1 MKHRTI
7 IFPVILHPPSQD
19 GIEHPRQVFQ
29 GFVAPQ
35 LEFPASDFLSD
46 GLCSFVAYSRQEAH
60 EVFPPVVSSPP
71 GSELIAQEGKLLVLM
86 RSSPIRILAIND
98 FGFLEVKLQS
108 AFRHPQDDRFAQA
121 FGFLLRSAMH
131 DGIIGIP
138 LKGDAWVLAR
148 HPRIEAVVQEKVC
161 QQGRGSAPIHESCLR
176 LAFLLKARR
185 SAGRWWSSDKADWKS
200 VVVTWSGR
208 RLCPL
213 HCMNRL
219 LLKRNI
225 IPRTNIALSLR
236 TRQRSSLWEIS
247 KR

>member
-86 RSSPIRILAIND
+86 RSSS
-98 FGFLEVKLQS
+98 FGS
-108 AFRHPQDDRFAQA
+108 ARWHHRHTAQRGCLGTCA
-121 FGFLLRSAMH
+121 PSTHRSRSAR
-131 DGIIGIP
+131 
-138 LKGDAWVLAR
+138 KGLPARERLLLLAAFPFLASSVVLAR
-148 HPRIEAVVQEKVC
+148 FGPE
-161 QQGRGSAPIHESCLR
+161 L
-176 LAFLLKARR
+176 
-185 SAGRWWSSDKADWKS
+185 
-200 VVVTWSGR
+200 
-208 RLCPL
+208 
-213 HCMNRL
+213 
-219 LLKRNI
+219 
-225 IPRTNIALSLR
+225 
-236 TRQRSSLWEIS
+236 
-247 KR
+247 

>member
-108 AFRHPQDDRFAQA
+108 AFSHPQDDRLALV

-148 HPRIEAVVQEKVC
+148 YPRIEAVVQEKVC
-161 QQGRGSAPIHESCLR
+161 QQGRGYSSL
-176 LAFLLKARR
+176 RR
-185 SAGRWWSSDKADWKS
+185 SLFS
-200 VVVTWSGR
+200 R
-208 RLCPL
+208 RQ
-213 HCMNRL
+213 
-219 LLKRNI
+219 
-225 IPRTNIALSLR
+225 LSLLVLGR
-236 TRQRSSLWEIS
+236 SFKPPFHIEHHPFLWGMLAKKPLISRSSTQSYFQHRFLACPTAS
-247 KR
+247 CADLNGRYP

>member
-1 MKHRTI
+1 MMAEDMMKEPTGFAERLAERKESARRTLRNASSEELQALVTQL
-7 IFPVILHPPSQD
+7 FP
-19 GIEHPRQVFQ
+19 
-29 GFVAPQ
+29 
-35 LEFPASDFLSD
+35 
-46 GLCSFVAYSRQEAH
+46 
-60 EVFPPVVSSPP
+60 
-71 GSELIAQEGKLLVLM
+71 
-86 RSSPIRILAIND
+86 
-98 FGFLEVKLQS
+98 
-108 AFRHPQDDRFAQA
+108 
-121 FGFLLRSAMH
+121 
-131 DGIIGIP
+131 
-138 LKGDAWVLAR
+138 DA
-148 HPRIEAVVQEKVC
+148 
-161 QQGRGSAPIHESCLR
+161 APIHESCLR

-208 RLCPL
+208 RLYPL